1 MDVRTYFDRMAEHW
15 DDEVTPIDE
24 ARRTIVFLSEI
35 GEQTHILDVACG
47 TGAMFEAY
55 EEKRPKHVTAIDLSE
70 KMAES
75 LLHEEADIRKVNSG
89 LPIWYQLFPDF

>member
-35 GEQTHILDVACG
+35 GEHTYWVLPVEQELCL
-47 TGAMFEAY
+47 
-55 EEKRPKHVTAIDLSE
+55 KHMRKKDRNMLQLLIYLRRWQSRYCTKKLISE
-70 KMAES
+70 
-75 LLHEEADIRKVNSG
+75 R
-89 LPIWYQLFPDF
+89 

>member
-1 MDVRTYFDRMAEHW
+1 
-15 DDEVTPIDE
+15 
-24 ARRTIVFLSEI
+24 
-35 GEQTHILDVACG
+35 
-47 TGAMFEAY
+47 MFEAY
-55 EEKRPKHVTAIDLSE
+55 QEKRPKHVKDIDLSE